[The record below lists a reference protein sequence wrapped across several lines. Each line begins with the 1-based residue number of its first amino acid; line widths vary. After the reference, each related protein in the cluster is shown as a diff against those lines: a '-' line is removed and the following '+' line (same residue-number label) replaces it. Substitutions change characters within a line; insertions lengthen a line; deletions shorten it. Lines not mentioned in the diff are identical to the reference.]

1 LGGPVVAL
9 GVIEGAADAVSSAL
23 KLVAGRLSDRV
34 GRRKPLVITGYALA
48 SFARPLTA
56 LATSW
61 QHIFVIRLVD
71 RAGKGLRGAPRDAML
86 AALASPNQRGRVF
99 GFHRAMDHAGAVVGP
114 LGAALFLWLVPGG
127 YRQLFALTIVPGAIA
142 VALLFF
148 VPDVRPMNRPAA
160 RTGESVARRDSVPAP
175 LKRFLVI
182 LAIFTLGNSTDAF
195 LLLKLSEA
203 GLSVTML
210 PLLWAALHVVKA
222 GLSTSGGTLSDR
234 FGRRVPIVAGW
245 VLYAVVYV
253 GFALSTA
260 AAPLI
265 AWFLTYGVYY
275 ALVEGSE
282 RALVVDL
289 APDALHGTAFGW
301 YNAVLGAGALAS
313 SVLFGFIWQRFG
325 APAAFLLGAA
335 LSLTASLLLL
345 TAAPKPG
352 HVRHPRHPVEA
363 PPEAPKG
370 DSPEA

>member
-1 LGGPVVAL
+1 VPVPLSRPVWLLGWTSLATDAASEAIYPLLPIFVTRVLGGPVVAL

-265 AWFLTYGVYY
+265 A
-275 ALVEGSE
+275 
-282 RALVVDL
+282 
-289 APDALHGTAFGW
+289 
-301 YNAVLGAGALAS
+301 
-313 SVLFGFIWQRFG
+313 
-325 APAAFLLGAA
+325 
-335 LSLTASLLLL
+335 
-345 TAAPKPG
+345 
-352 HVRHPRHPVEA
+352 
-363 PPEAPKG
+363 
-370 DSPEA
+370 